1 MRPLKWIGYALLTI
15 GLSLAVISAFVPMP
29 ADNASSAAADERQT
43 PSDWHTVVTWH
54 GDGNRSTPTFTVTGP
69 WRIEWSTRPGR
80 LGAASFRIFLYD
92 AAGNIVG
99 RVADV
104 TGAAHSQRLL
114 RRPGSYYLG
123 IAGAQPY
130 TVTVQEKA

>member
-15 GLSLAVISAFVPMP
+15 GLSLAVLSAFVPLP
-29 ADNASSAAADERQT
+29 ADSSSAAAADASQA
-43 PSDWHTVVTWH
+43 PSGWRTVVTWH
-54 GDGNRSTPTFTVTGP
+54 GDGSKSTPTFTVTGP
-69 WRIEWSTRPGR
+69 WRIEWRTRPGR
-80 LGAASFRIFLYD
+80 LGSDSFRIFLYD

-104 TGAAHSQRLL
+104 TGPARSQRLL
-114 RRPGSYYLG
+114 RRPGSYYLE